1 MRGSIKFRHVAAV
14 ATLLATAYGL
24 YWISKQSEPIHAAGG
39 PRFLPPQP
47 VRSTSRSRQV
57 AQVPSGELSVRVDVR
72 PGQKAPGQEDDP
84 AKACRLDFPPE
95 NAPWSKWIDLGGT
108 KLEAKSSEESV
119 PVQAVRIPNGVALL
133 AVNHSDRKAA
143 VQVRCK
149 ASRGIFTV
157 ARLSF
162 ITKQDSSTCH
172 VERLQ
177 SVLLKGSG
185 TLIKPAW
192 LMPETGVVFRIT
204 NETRELGDAL
214 ADVNGALRAMA
225 GSAPRAVRLIRGPLS
240 DASGKMTHIVW
251 EGGAAERDRTAKAAE
266 SAALSLSHAQT
277 LFQNNRP
284 SGVLRGPKAEA
295 LGLALDRLD
304 SALSEIMVGSLD
316 LVPNADL
323 GDAEQDKPNSS
334 SLNVL
339 LSNQGSRTLRMVKLE
354 PVAPEDVRVSPEDPA
369 VFRFVR
375 PGETVRATFK
385 IEPPGE
391 QGSGAFHA
399 DISYIAGRA
408 PAHLRIRAF

>member
-1 MRGSIKFRHVAAV
+1 VA
-14 ATLLATAYGL
+14 ATLLAAAYAL
-24 YWISKQSEPIHAAGG
+24 HWVSKQSEPVHAAGF
-39 PRFLPPQP
+39 PAFLPTRLDRKAAQ
-47 VRSTSRSRQV
+47 SRQT
-57 AQVPSGELSVRVDVR
+57 AQASTGELSVRVDVR
-72 PGQKAPGQEDDP
+72 PAQKALGPEDDP
-84 AKACRLDFPPE
+84 AKACRLDFAE
-95 NAPWSKWIDLGGT
+95 ESAPWSKWIDLGGT
-108 KLEAKSSEESV
+108 KLEAKSSEETV

-143 VQVRCK
+143 LQLSCK

-162 ITKQDSSTCH
+162 ATKQDASTCH

-214 ADVNGALRAMA
+214 ADVNGALRAIA

-240 DASGKMTHIVW
+240 DASGKITHIVW

-266 SAALSLSHAQT
+266 GAALSLSHAQT
-277 LFQNNRP
+277 LFRNNRS
-284 SGVLRGPKAEA
+284 SGALHGPKAEA
-295 LGLALDRLD
+295 LGVALDRLD
-304 SALSEIMVGSLD
+304 SALSEIMAGSLD
-316 LVPNADL
+316 LVPNAEL
-323 GDAEQDKPNSS
+323 GDAEQDKQNSS

-375 PGETVRATFK
+375 PGETVRATF
-385 IEPPGE
+385 IIQPSGEP
-391 QGSGAFHA
+391 GSGAFHA